1 MTPSPMPT
9 MRQELSD
16 LLGTLGGRIA
26 DAISWVASALSMA
39 AALGF
44 VNLTVGLLSAAWLA
58 TQIWRFW
65 RFEVHA
71 LRQARRHAVAEP
83 VLTTAPTCPTP
94 EDKP

>member
-1 MTPSPMPT
+1 MTAMN
-9 MRQELSD
+9 QEVPD

-65 RFEVHA
+65 RYEVHA
-71 LRQARRHAVAEP
+71 LRQARMQAAAEP

-94 EDKP
+94 EDQP

>member
-26 DAISWVASALSMA
+26 DAVSWIASALSMA

-44 VNLTVGLLSAAWLA
+44 VNLTVGLLSAGWLA

-71 LRQARRHAVAEP
+71 LRQARQHAAAEAVP
-83 VLTTAPTCPTP
+83 TTAPTCSAP
-94 EDKP
+94 EDQP